1 VLLCG
6 PTVRDGGRV
15 RQEVSEALGAWRLS
29 GLPCSSIQWQP
40 HNWEVSHVFSPIQIS
55 ELVRVSIVAAVYR
68 TFCNPDA
75 YRRRYTRWGLVC
87 VLLLLYGMST
97 MITVKPLMHWLE
109 GARPTLELHQHY
121 DVAIVLT
128 GMVALHR
135 SRPGHLEFN
144 EHVERIL
151 EGISLVKRGIADKLF
166 IVGGSGDPF
175 NRRLSEARVL
185 RTFALEFGLR
195 DEQVFVEEVSRNTYE
210 SAVNATQIIQAG
222 HYRQLVLIT
231 SAAHMYRAA
240 ATFHKQGL
248 FPQLYPVD
256 FQTNGG
262 GIHLFDFIPSV
273 HALGVMTDAV
283 HELIGLVMY
292 RLQGYI

>member
-1 VLLCG
+1 MFFLLSKFLNWFVY
-6 PTVRDGGRV
+6 P
-15 RQEVSEALGAWRLS
+15 LS
-29 GLPCSSIQWQP
+29 LLFIGLFVI
-40 HNWEVSHVFSPIQIS
+40 
-55 ELVRVSIVAAVYR
+55 LML
-68 TFCNPDA
+68 

-151 EGISLVKRGIADKLF
+151 EGISLVKRGIAEKLF

-210 SAVNATQIIQAG
+210 NAVNATQIIQAG

>member
-1 VLLCG
+1 MFFLLSKFLNWFVYPLSRLFLGLVVVL
-6 PTVRDGGRV
+6 
-15 RQEVSEALGAWRLS
+15 
-29 GLPCSSIQWQP
+29 
-40 HNWEVSHVFSPIQIS
+40 VF
-55 ELVRVSIVAAVYR
+55 
-68 TFCNPDA
+68 
-75 YRRRYTRWGLVC
+75 YRRRYTRWGLAC
-87 VLLLLYGMST
+87 VLLLSYGMST
-97 MITVKPLMHWLE
+97 MITVKPLMCWLE
-109 GARPTLELHQHY
+109 GPRPPPEWHQHY

-128 GMVALHR
+128 GMVALRR

-151 EGISLVKRGIADKLF
+151 EGISLVKRGIADKLL
-166 IVGGSGDPF
+166 IAGGSGFPF
-175 NRRLSEARVL
+175 DRSLSEARVL

-195 DEQVFVEEVSRNTYE
+195 DDQVLVEEVSRNTYE
-210 SAVNATQIIQAG
+210 NAVNAAQVIRAG
-222 HYRQLVLIT
+222 NYRQLVLIT

-240 ATFHKQGL
+240 AAFHKQGL

-262 GIHLFDFIPSV
+262 SIDLFDFLPSV
-273 HALGVMTDAV
+273 KALDVMTEVA